1 MKLRRIAP
9 AVIGLWTATACSS
22 IAVSPSVVRSAA
34 SYNSNATNSNATGS
48 TLYAFSPEK
57 LLVAA
62 YANGGSGDVRPI
74 SLLEGSKTKLST
86 GNGMAVDSDGTLY
99 VVVYASAS
107 SASPLK
113 LLVFAPGARGNAM
126 PERTAVLNGGLLAG
140 YASGLALDGHGNF
153 WISDIGKLLRFST
166 SAKGEAYPNASVTLQ
181 LDTPDGFMAAHSAN
195 VAVDSTGNV
204 YCACTVVFQQEQAI
218 GISEYSLRRGKRAKL
233 VRSFYDFNLPEVPPS
248 SIAVDPAG
256 VMYLASSL
264 PNSGVF
270 AYDATTKSGH
280 VIYNRRFT
288 SGSGTII
295 SSLATDTSGNVYVAA
310 ESRVMVFGPNANGHV
325 RPMRSIV
332 DKKHLHYGT
341 GDYGSLLSVH

>member
-1 MKLRRIAP
+1 MKFRSVSTIVFA
-9 AVIGLWTATACSS
+9 LWIATACSS

-34 SYNSNATNSNATGS
+34 SYNSNATGS

-57 LLVAA
+57 PLVAA
-62 YANGGSGDVRPI
+62 YTNGGSHDVKPV
-74 SLLEGSKTKLST
+74 SLLEGSKTQLST
-86 GNGMAVDSDGTLY
+86 GNGMAVGSDGTLY
-99 VVVYASAS
+99 VVVYDSAS

-113 LLVFAPGARGNAM
+113 LLVFAPGAQGNAM
-126 PERTAVLNGGLLAG
+126 PERTAVLKGGLLAG

-166 SAKGEAYPNASVTLQ
+166 SAEGSANPNASITLE

-218 GISEYSLRRGKRAKL
+218 GISEYALRRGKRAKL

-248 SIAVDPAG
+248 SIAVDPSG

-288 SGSGTII
+288 AGSRTIV
-295 SSLATDTSGNVYVAA
+295 SSLTTDASGNVYVAA
-310 ESRVMVFGPNANGHV
+310 ESRVMVFGPKANGHA

-332 DKKHLHYGT
+332 DKKYLHYGT
-341 GDYGSLLSVH
+341 ADYGSLLSVH

>member
-1 MKLRRIAP
+1 MKLRRVAP
-9 AVIGLWTATACSS
+9 AVFVIWIATACSS
-22 IAVSPSVVRSAA
+22 TAVSPSVVRPAA
-34 SYNSNATNSNATGS
+34 SYNSNATGS

-57 LLVAA
+57 PLVAA
-62 YANGGSGDVRPI
+62 YANGGSRDVRPI
-74 SLLEGSKTKLST
+74 SVLGGSKTQLST

-99 VVVYASAS
+99 VVVYDSTS
-107 SASPLK
+107 STSPLK
-113 LLVFAPGARGNAM
+113 LLVFAPGSRGNAL

-140 YASGLALDGHGNF
+140 YAAGLALDGHGNF

-166 SAKGEAYPNASVTLQ
+166 SAKGAANPNASITLQ
-181 LDTPDGFMAAHSAN
+181 LDTPDGLMDANSSN

-204 YCACTVVFQQEQAI
+204 YCSCTVVFQGMQAI

-248 SIAVDPAG
+248 SIAVDPSG

-270 AYDATTKSGH
+270 AYDATTRSGH

-288 SGSGTII
+288 AGSGTII
-295 SSLATDTSGNVYVAA
+295 SSLTTDALGNVYVAA
-310 ESRVMVFGPNANGHV
+310 GARVMVFGPNANGHV

-332 DKKHLHYGT
+332 DKKHLDYST
-341 GDYGSLLSVH
+341 SDYGSLLSVH

>member
-1 MKLRRIAP
+1 MKLCRVAP
-9 AVIGLWTATACSS
+9 AVIALWSATACSS

-34 SYNSNATNSNATGS
+34 FYNSNATGS

-57 LLVAA
+57 PLVAA
-62 YANGGSGDVRPI
+62 YANGGSRDARPI
-74 SLLEGSKTKLST
+74 SLLEGSKTQLST
-86 GNGMAVDSDGTLY
+86 GNGMAVDTDGTLY
-99 VVVYASAS
+99 VVVYDSAS
-107 SASPLK
+107 STSPLK
-113 LLVFAPGARGNAM
+113 LLVFAPGARGNSI

-166 SAKGEAYPNASVTLQ
+166 SAKGEANPNASITLQ
-181 LDTPDGFMAAHSAN
+181 LDTPDGLMAAHSSN

-204 YCACTVVFQQEQAI
+204 YCSCTVVFQQQQAI

-233 VRSFYDFNLPEVPPS
+233 VRSFYDFSLPEVPPS
-248 SIAVDPAG
+248 SIAVDPGG

-295 SSLATDTSGNVYVAA
+295 SSLATDASENVYVAA
-310 ESRVMVFGPNANGHV
+310 ESRVMVFGPNANGHA
-325 RPMRSIV
+325 RPLRSIV
-332 DKKHLHYGT
+332 DKKHLHYDT

>member
-1 MKLRRIAP
+1 MKLRRITP
-9 AVIGLWTATACSS
+9 AVIALWTATACSS

-34 SYNSNATNSNATGS
+34 SNNSNATGS
-48 TLYAFSPEK
+48 TLYAFSPDK
-57 LLVAA
+57 PLVAA

-74 SLLEGSKTKLST
+74 SLLEGSETQLST

-99 VVVYASAS
+99 VVVYDSAS
-107 SASPLK
+107 STSPLK

-153 WISDIGKLLRFST
+153 WISDIGKLLRFPT
-166 SAKGEAYPNASVTLQ
+166 SAKGNANPNASITLQ

-218 GISEYSLRRGKRAKL
+218 GISEYSLRRGKKAKL

-248 SIAVDPAG
+248 SIAVDPSG

-295 SSLATDTSGNVYVAA
+295 SSLATDASGSVYVAA

-325 RPMRSIV
+325 RPIRSIV

-341 GDYGSLLSVH
+341 GDYGSLLSVR